1 MIQKRRLQWLGHL
14 ERMLADR
21 LPKKLLTS
29 KITDGRRQQG
39 GQKQRWHDL
48 VHKDLKTLSLV
59 DVWKQEAHKRKLWRE
74 NITKRLHG
82 LNREK
87 KLEDKSKN
95 SLACSFA
102 GGTKICANKAG
113 LANHYRQIHQTQQ
126 TIRCEYCSLSFKH
139 QGIPNHRKKCST
151 SNLLHLPHGG

>member
-1 MIQKRRLQWLGHL
+1 MKNTQLRGKANIERIDVMIQKKRLQWLGHL
-14 ERMLADR
+14 ERMPADQ

-48 VHKDLKTLSLV
+48 VHKDLKTLKLV
-59 DVWKQEAHKRKLWRE
+59 DVWKQEAHKRKLWQE

-87 KLEDKSKN
+87 KLEN
-95 SLACSFA
+95 
-102 GGTKICANKAG
+102 
-113 LANHYRQIHQTQQ
+113 
-126 TIRCEYCSLSFKH
+126 
-139 QGIPNHRKKCST
+139 
-151 SNLLHLPHGG
+151 